1 MENNVHVRFCSW
13 SKPLWDKLLE
23 LGFIEKGSDPNSM
36 GLKQTK
42 RFYKEDLSIEDSYH
56 GVYLYSSGKKGHKG
70 IEGPRVLK
78 YHGGSVNQELLEN
91 FSRKGIYNQ

>member
-1 MENNVHVRFCSW
+1 MENNVHIRFCSW

-23 LGFIEKGSDPNSM
+23 LGFIEKGSDPSSM

-42 RFYKEDLSIEDSYH
+42 RFSKGNLTIEDNYQ
-56 GVYLYSSGKKGHKG
+56 GVYLYNTKEGKR
-70 IEGPRVLK
+70 EVK